1 MATDSEI
8 LLKQLNIIFTR
19 RSERRKKAVTKFMN
33 KLNIILESNNNNM
46 ELKKQLQRLKQKNK
60 KLEKLYNKEIE
71 KNYKL
76 ETENTKLKRLTDSF
90 IKNINTRYNGIDQ
103 VLNH

>member
-1 MATDSEI
+1 
-8 LLKQLNIIFTR
+8 
-19 RSERRKKAVTKFMN
+19 MN

-46 ELKKQLQRLKQKNK
+46 ELKMEIQRLKQKNN

-90 IKNINTRYNGIDQ
+90 IKKY
-103 VLNH
+103 